1 MRATVPRVDAPA
13 RSSETSPW
21 LTIWGSPRATIRRI
35 VDAEERPTWIPVVA
49 LAAVHQALVTL
60 QGGELGGEPASA
72 YVMPVL
78 IGMLQIVFGVLVG
91 PFLLAWVGGWFGGDA
106 DPSDI
111 RQSVAW
117 SYAPLAVTTVAW
129 IPSLLGHGI
138 APGQIASDAPL
149 DWSIALGM
157 LGLAI
162 GAIWSFVMQVVTLAE
177 VQRFS
182 PWRALLSILILVIPM
197 LLLASL

>member
-1 MRATVPRVDAPA
+1 
-13 RSSETSPW
+13 
-21 LTIWGSPRATIRRI
+21 
-35 VDAEERPTWIPVVA
+35 
-49 LAAVHQALVTL
+49 
-60 QGGELGGEPASA
+60 
-72 YVMPVL
+72 MPVL

-117 SYAPLAVTTVAW
+117 SYAPLAVTAVAW
-129 IPSLLGHGI
+129 IPSLL
-138 APGQIASDAPL
+138 APGQIGSDPPL
-149 DWSIALGM
+149 DWSLVLGM

-182 PWRALLSILILVIPM
+182 TWRALLSILILAIPM